1 MALKIR
7 INRKSVESMTRQ
19 LTDQLGDLIS
29 TGALAIGSLLPSER
43 TLANS
48 LGVAR
53 NVVRGSYEYL
63 EKAGI
68 VQREGRKGRR
78 VRAKTSRRKLRRV
91 RPLRRRRL
99 SDSGCDYF
107 VRETTRLF
115 VRLPRIAD
123 LALADDRA
131 SDTFLVSTP
140 SESAFRFHWCAQ
152 TRGAQTN

>member
-19 LTDQLGDLIS
+19 LTDQLEELIS
-29 TGALAIGSLLPSER
+29 NGALIVGSLLPSER

-68 VQREGRKGRR
+68 VQRDGRKGRR
-78 VRAKTSRRKLRRV
+78 VRAKTSRKKSAPRKAVKKAAKRR
-91 RPLRRRRL
+91 
-99 SDSGCDYF
+99 
-107 VRETTRLF
+107 
-115 VRLPRIAD
+115 
-123 LALADDRA
+123 
-131 SDTFLVSTP
+131 
-140 SESAFRFHWCAQ
+140 
-152 TRGAQTN
+152 

>member
-1 MALKIR
+1 MTLKIR

-29 TGALAIGSLLPSER
+29 NGALAVGSLLPSER

-78 VRAKTSRRKLRRV
+78 VRAKTSRKPTTARKGKKAAKKR
-91 RPLRRRRL
+91 
-99 SDSGCDYF
+99 
-107 VRETTRLF
+107 
-115 VRLPRIAD
+115 
-123 LALADDRA
+123 
-131 SDTFLVSTP
+131 
-140 SESAFRFHWCAQ
+140 
-152 TRGAQTN
+152 

>member
-19 LTDQLGDLIS
+19 LTDQLDDLIS
-29 TGALAIGSLLPSER
+29 SGALAIGSLLPSER

-63 EKAGI
+63 EKAGF

-78 VRAKTSRRKLRRV
+78 VRAKTSRK
-91 RPLRRRRL
+91 
-99 SDSGCDYF
+99 
-107 VRETTRLF
+107 TT
-115 VRLPRIAD
+115 
-123 LALADDRA
+123 
-131 SDTFLVSTP
+131 TKSTKKT
-140 SESAFRFHWCAQ
+140 AKKR
-152 TRGAQTN
+152 

>member
-1 MALKIR
+1 MPLRIR

-19 LTDQLGDLIS
+19 LTDQLGSLIS
-29 TGALAIGSLLPSER
+29 SGALAVGSLLPSER

-78 VRAKTSRRKLRRV
+78 VHSATARKRTPRKAGKTAARKR
-91 RPLRRRRL
+91 
-99 SDSGCDYF
+99 
-107 VRETTRLF
+107 
-115 VRLPRIAD
+115 
-123 LALADDRA
+123 
-131 SDTFLVSTP
+131 
-140 SESAFRFHWCAQ
+140 
-152 TRGAQTN
+152 

>member
-19 LTDQLGDLIS
+19 LTDQLDDLIN

-43 TLANS
+43 TLADS

-78 VRAKTSRRKLRRV
+78 VRGKATRKTTATKSRKTAKKR
-91 RPLRRRRL
+91 
-99 SDSGCDYF
+99 
-107 VRETTRLF
+107 
-115 VRLPRIAD
+115 
-123 LALADDRA
+123 
-131 SDTFLVSTP
+131 
-140 SESAFRFHWCAQ
+140 
-152 TRGAQTN
+152 

>member
-1 MALKIR
+1 VALKIR

-29 TGALAIGSLLPSER
+29 SGALVVGSLLPSER

-78 VRAKTSRRKLRRV
+78 VRAKTSRK
-91 RPLRRRRL
+91 P
-99 SDSGCDYF
+99 
-107 VRETTRLF
+107 TTR
-115 VRLPRIAD
+115 
-123 LALADDRA
+123 
-131 SDTFLVSTP
+131 STKKT
-140 SESAFRFHWCAQ
+140 AKKR
-152 TRGAQTN
+152 

>member
-1 MALKIR
+1 
-7 INRKSVESMTRQ
+7 MTRQ

-78 VRAKTSRRKLRRV
+78 IRAKTSRKKSAPRKSVKKATKKR
-91 RPLRRRRL
+91 
-99 SDSGCDYF
+99 
-107 VRETTRLF
+107 
-115 VRLPRIAD
+115 
-123 LALADDRA
+123 
-131 SDTFLVSTP
+131 
-140 SESAFRFHWCAQ
+140 
-152 TRGAQTN
+152 